1 MESSALDYV
10 AQACMDLTEALQAAS
25 NDADKE
31 ILINNHIKQ
40 VWSTVPPID
49 DFKKSMQSI

>member
-40 VWSTVPPID
+40 VWTTVPPID
-49 DFKKSMQSI
+49 DFKKSMQAI